1 MIYLRRFTIPS
12 RSREEARLYCNAYP
26 FGVFPRIGLH
36 TIECAEVTVFC
47 GGNGTG
53 KTTLLNATGSRRTVP
68 CSQATMCLRKS

>member
-53 KTTLLNATGSRRTVP
+53 N
-68 CSQATMCLRKS
+68 